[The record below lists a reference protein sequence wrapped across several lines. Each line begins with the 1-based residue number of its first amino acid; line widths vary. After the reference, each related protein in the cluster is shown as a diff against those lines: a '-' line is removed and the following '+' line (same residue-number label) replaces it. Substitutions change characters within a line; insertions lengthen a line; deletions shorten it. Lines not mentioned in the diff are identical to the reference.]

1 LNRPRKAARHL
12 PPCVYLKHGAYYL
25 VKRGKWERL
34 GADLP
39 TALAEYARK
48 MDASTKGGMDDL
60 IDAAYVHHASKKLS
74 ASTKAQYRLA
84 ADKLKGYLREFEPG
98 QVKAKHVALLQD
110 KLSST
115 PNMANRVLTFLRI
128 VFAYALP
135 RPYGV
140 EDNPCAGIKRLPE
153 SKRTRLITDAE
164 WRAIHSHAG
173 PRLKVIM
180 ELQHLTGQRIGDCL
194 KIRRSQ
200 IGRDGI
206 EFKQQKTDAKLLVRW
221 TPELRATV
229 KAAEALS
236 AGKPPALTL
245 LRGRYNGA
253 PDYRSVLLQWN
264 EACAAAG
271 IEDARP
277 NDGRARAATAAKR
290 QGKNAQALLGH
301 TSPTMTE
308 RYIRDRETPEVDAPS
323 IRQGLDVGR
332 KRKRNQ

>member
-1 LNRPRKAARHL
+1 LNRPRKTARHL
-12 PPCVYLKHGAYYL
+12 PPCVYQKHGAYYL

-34 GADLP
+34 GADMP
-39 TALAEYARK
+39 TALAEYARR
-48 MDASTKGGMDDL
+48 MEAQAKGGMDEL
-60 IDAAYVHHASKKLS
+60 IEAAYAHHCKTGLSK
-74 ASTKAQYRLA
+74 STKEQYRTA
-84 ADKLKGYLREFEPG
+84 ADRLKGYFREFEPG
-98 QVKAKHVALLQD
+98 QVKGRHVALLQD
-110 KLSST
+110 KLSEH
-115 PNMANRVLTFLRI
+115 PNMANRIITFLRI

-140 EDNPCAGIKRLPE
+140 DNNPCAGIKRLPE
-153 SKRTRLITDAE
+153 NKRTRLISDAE
-164 WRAIHSHAG
+164 WKAIHDQAG
-173 PRLKVIM
+173 PRLRVIM
-180 ELQHLTGQRIGDCL
+180 ELQHLTGQRIGDVL
-194 KIRRSQ
+194 TIRRSQ
-200 IGRDGI
+200 IGPDGI
-206 EFKQQKTDAKLLVRW
+206 EFKQQKTDARLLVRW

-253 PDYRSVLLQWN
+253 PDYRSILKQWDD
-264 EACAAAG
+264 ACKAAG
-271 IEDARP
+271 VEDARP

-301 TSPTMTE
+301 TSPVMTE